1 MRREP
6 IFDMKG
12 LSPGYEYDVNLYAV
26 NTKGR
31 SIAYTMTAYTLK
43 MPEKHTDLALS
54 VTTAIMQKR
63 EVLMMVAGSVVGII
77 IIALLI
83 TVVAK
88 IRGGNNTRGLEM
100 KTMAASN
107 HLPPSALPNDCN
119 YGHNM
124 DQLQELEADKN
135 PDIIPPHQTT
145 FEEWQEAS
153 ANKQQLHQQHQQQI
167 YGSMHFRIPH
177 QQAIAMHQQQMHP
190 QTAAAYNSPTANG
203 MIIYSGA
210 TLARPHMNNNF
221 KRIDSNGIFHNSTIQ
236 QVSIEVLFVT
246 ICFFSNIKISCI
258 NFIS

>member
-1 MRREP
+1 
-6 IFDMKG
+6 MKG

-31 SIAYTMTAYTLK
+31 SLAYTMTAYTLK

-77 IIALLI
+77 LIALLI

-135 PDIIPPHQTT
+135 PDIIPPHQTA

-153 ANKQQLHQQHQQQI
+153 ANKQQLQHQQQI

-177 QQAIAMHQQQMHP
+177 QQAMVMHP
-190 QTAAAYNSPTANG
+190 QPAAYNSPTANG

-210 TLARPHMNNNF
+210 TLARSHMNNNF
-221 KRIDSNGIFHNSTIQ
+221 KRIDSNGIFHNSSIQ
-236 QVSIEVLFVT
+236 QVSIRNFV
-246 ICFFSNIKISCI
+246 FVRSLPYM
-258 NFIS
+258 